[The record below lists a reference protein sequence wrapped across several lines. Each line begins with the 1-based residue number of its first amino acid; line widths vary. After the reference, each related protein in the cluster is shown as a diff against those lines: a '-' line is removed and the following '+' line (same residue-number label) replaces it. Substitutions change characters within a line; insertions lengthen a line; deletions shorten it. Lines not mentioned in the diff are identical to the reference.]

1 LNRGVGLFA
10 RLPAMPVTAEA
21 AETYEG
27 VVLDIPERSEFVR
40 SPGDVLALSIAVA
53 VSVLGILLAE
63 FFQDALIGFEQD
75 LLLLVDR
82 TPDTVEVLFVGLVQI
97 VALVAPIV
105 LVGVLLVRRKV
116 VRLGVIALGAALGG
130 LATWGIDHFVIDRAR
145 PSVFQD
151 AVAFESWVTGAAF
164 PNSPYIA
171 AATAA
176 MVVAG
181 PWLTRRWRR
190 TGWAMIWLFVLLRV
204 IAGVNLPVDL
214 IIALGVGWAA
224 GALVRL
230 IFGAPN
236 RSATGPEII
245 DALRLSAVE
254 PTRLWAASVDARG
267 STPYFA
273 ETAPGGRLFVKVLS
287 PDERS
292 ADLLFRGYR
301 RVRLKN
307 VGDERAFSSLRR
319 TVEHEALLAL
329 AASAEGVRTPRLV
342 AVAQAGPDSMLL
354 AYELIK
360 GSSLDSVPA
369 DNITDEVLAGI
380 WEQVGMLRRTRTA
393 HRDLR
398 LANVFIDPNANP
410 WIIDFGFSELA
421 STDRMLNND
430 VAQLVVSSSLKVG
443 PERAVAAAAAG
454 LGTQAVCDAA
464 PRMQP
469 LALSGATATALK
481 GTDVLERV
489 HDSVAD
495 LCGAEAIELEPVER
509 VKPKTIITIAALF
522 AAIYVL
528 IPQLVDVDF
537 ATVADANWWWVLVGA
552 LFSLLTYVGS
562 AASLAGSVPEH
573 LPAWTTFEAQMAS
586 SFANRV
592 TPAKVGG
599 VATNLRFLQKAGL
612 ETPVAAAGVGISSVA
627 GFVVHLVML
636 LVFVAW
642 TSNTAVSTFHLPS
655 ASTVA
660 VVLTVVFLVAALVF
674 VVPWVRRVFMKR
686 VWPMVQQAAGGVWT
700 VVRSP
705 SRIAMVF
712 GGSLLT
718 TWAYIFALYASVEAF
733 GGGLGF
739 AAVGVAFLAGSAAA
753 QVAPTPGGVGAAEV
767 AFIAVL
773 TAFGLPAK
781 IATPAVFLYRI
792 VTFWLPVIPGWL
804 AFHDMERKGAL

>member
-1 LNRGVGLFA
+1 
-10 RLPAMPVTAEA
+10 MPVTTKTAEA
-21 AETYEG
+21 YEG
-27 VVLDIPERSEFVR
+27 VALDIPERPEFVR
-40 SPGDVLALSIAVA
+40 SPGDVLALLVAVA
-53 VSVLGILLAE
+53 VSLLGILLAVL
-63 FFQDALIGFEQD
+63 FQDGLIGFEQD
-75 LLLLVDR
+75 LLLLIDR
-82 TPDTVEVLFVGLVQI
+82 TPNTAEALFIGLVQI
-97 VALVAPIV
+97 IALVAPIV
-105 LVGVLLVRRKV
+105 LVGVLLVRRRI

-130 LATWGIDHFVIDRAR
+130 LATWGIDHAIIDRAR
-145 PSVFQD
+145 PGIFDD
-151 AVAFESWVTGAAF
+151 AIEFESWVTGAAF

-171 AATAA
+171 AAAA
-176 MVVAG
+176 ALVVAG

-190 TGWAMIWLFVLLRV
+190 TGWGLIWLFVVLRV
-204 IAGVNLPVDL
+204 VAGTNLPVDL
-214 IIALGVGWAA
+214 IVALGVGWAA

-245 DALRLSAVE
+245 DALRLSAIE
-254 PTRLWAASVDARG
+254 PTRLWTATVDARG

-273 ETAPGGRLFVKVLS
+273 ATASGRRLFVKVLS

-354 AYELIK
+354 AYELID

-369 DNITDEVLAGI
+369 EDITDEVLAGV
-380 WEQVGMLRRTRTA
+380 WEQIALLRRSRIA

-398 LANVFIDPNANP
+398 LANVFADPDGNP

-421 STDRMLNND
+421 ATDRLLNND
-430 VAQLVVSSSLKVG
+430 VAQLVVSSSLKAG
-443 PERAVAAAAAG
+443 PGRAVSAAAAG

-481 GTDVLERV
+481 GTDLLERV
-489 HDSVAD
+489 HESVAD
-495 LCGAEAIELEPVER
+495 LCGGDAIELEPVER
-509 VKPKTIITIAALF
+509 VRPRTIITMAALF

-537 ATVADANWWWVLVGA
+537 ATVADANWWWVLTGA
-552 LFSLLTYVGS
+552 FFSLLTYVGS

-612 ETPVAAAGVGISSVA
+612 ETPVAAAGVGISSVG

-636 LVFVAW
+636 LVFVVW
-642 TSNTAVSTFHLPS
+642 TRNTAVSTFHLPS

-660 VVLTVVFLVAALVF
+660 VVFTAVFLVAALLA

-705 SRIAMVF
+705 SRVAMVF

-718 TWAYIFALYASVEAF
+718 TWAYIFALYASIQAF
-733 GGGLGF
+733 GGGIGF

-767 AFIAVL
+767 AFIATL
-773 TAFGLPAK
+773 TAFGLPAE

-804 AFHDMERKGAL
+804 AFHDMERSGAL

>member
-1 LNRGVGLFA
+1 MSA
-10 RLPAMPVTAEA
+10 RP
-21 AETYEG
+21 ETVDRATTYQG
-27 VVLDIPERSEFVR
+27 VVLDIPERSDFVR
-40 SPGDVLALSIAVA
+40 SPGDVLALVVA
-53 VSVLGILLAE
+53 VVMSLLGIGLAGL
-63 FFQDALIGFEQD
+63 FQDALIGFEQD
-75 LLLLVDR
+75 LILLINR
-82 TPDTVEVLFVGLVQI
+82 TPNTVELLFIGLVQI
-97 VALVAPIV
+97 VALLAPIV

-116 VRLGVIALGAALGG
+116 VRLGVIAIAATLGA
-130 LATWGIDHFVIDRAR
+130 LATWGIDHLIVDRTR
-145 PSVFQD
+145 PGIFTD
-151 AVAFESWVTGAAF
+151 AVQVDSWVTGAAF

-190 TGWAMIWLFVLLRV
+190 TGWGLIWAFVLLRV

-214 IIALGVGWAA
+214 IVALSVGWAA

-230 IFGAPN
+230 VFGAPN
-236 RSATGPEII
+236 RSATGPEIV
-245 DALRLSAVE
+245 DALRLSAIK

-273 ETAPGGRLFVKVLS
+273 ETESGGRLFVKVLS

-319 TVEHEALLAL
+319 TVEHEALVAL

-342 AVAQAGPDSMLL
+342 TVSKAGPDSMLL
-354 AYELIK
+354 AYQLID

-369 DNITDEVLAGI
+369 EDITDETLADI
-380 WEQVGMLRRTRTA
+380 WAQVAILRRSRTA

-398 LANVFIDPNANP
+398 LANVFVTPDAEP

-421 STDRMLNND
+421 ASDRLLNND
-430 VAQLVVSSSLKVG
+430 VAQLVMSSSLKVG
-443 PERAVAAAAAG
+443 PERAVDAAVAG
-454 LGTQAVCDAA
+454 LGARAVCDAA

-469 LALSGATATALK
+469 LALSGATLTALK
-481 GTDVLERV
+481 GSDIVARVHERV
-489 HDSVAD
+489 TAV
-495 LCGAEAIELEPVER
+495 CGGDPIELEQVER
-509 VKPKTIITIAALF
+509 VKPRSIITMAALF

-528 IPQLVDVDF
+528 IPQLADVDF
-537 ATVADANWWWVLVGA
+537 ATVADANWWWVLVA
-552 LFSLLTYVGS
+552 AIFSILTYLGS
-562 AASLAGSVPEH
+562 AVSLAGAVPQS
-573 LPAWTTFEAQMAS
+573 LPAFTTFEAQMAS

-599 VATNLRFLQKAGL
+599 LATNLRFLQKAGV
-612 ETPVAAAGVGISSVA
+612 ETPVAAAGVGISSV
-627 GFVVHLVML
+627 GGLIVHVVML
-636 LVFVAW
+636 LVFIAW
-642 TSNTAVSTFHLPS
+642 SRNSNVTAFHLPS

-660 VVLTVVFLVAALVF
+660 VVLTGVFLVASLLALA
-674 VVPWVRRVFMKR
+674 PWVRRVFMKR
-686 VWPMVQQAAGGVWT
+686 VWPMVQDAAGGVWT
-700 VVRSP
+700 VMRSP
-705 SRIAMVF
+705 SRVSMVF

-718 TWAYIFALYASVEAF
+718 TWAYILALFASIEAF
-733 GGGLGF
+733 GGGIGF

-773 TAFGLPAK
+773 TAFGLPTEV
-781 IATPAVFLYRI
+781 ATPAVFLYRI
-792 VTFWLPVIPGWL
+792 VTFWLPVLPGWL